1 MMQRGIHLTRNTIMS
16 GLLDGLLGQ
25 LGGPALAQV
34 SKQLGSNDATTQNAI
49 AAALPVLMGALA
61 KNASNADGAS
71 ALANALTKKHDGSIL
86 DDVVGAL
93 GNAQTGAAGA
103 GILKHVLGG
112 NQSNVAEGV
121 AKASG
126 LDPAK
131 AGALLTML
139 APLVM
144 GALGKA
150 QRSGGLDAGGLATML
165 GQEKQRL
172 PAAAG
177 GLLSML
183 DRDGDG
189 SIVDDVLGMAGT
201 FLGKR

>member
-1 MMQRGIHLTRNTIMS
+1 MS
-16 GLLDGLLGQ
+16 GILDGLLGQ
-25 LGGPALAQV
+25 LGGPALSQI
-34 SKQLGSNDATTQNAI
+34 SKQIGADDATSNNAI

-61 KNASNADGAS
+61 KNASSGDGAT
-71 ALANALTKKHDGSIL
+71 ALINALQKKHDGSIL
-86 DDVVGAL
+86 DDVAGAL

-103 GILKHVLGG
+103 GILKHVLGDKQ
-112 NQSNVAEGV
+112 NAAAAGV
-121 AKASG
+121 AQASG

-131 AGALLTML
+131 AGALLSML
-139 APLVM
+139 APVVM

-150 QRSGGLDAGGLATML
+150 QRSGGLDAGGLAAML
-165 GQEKQRL
+165 GQERQRM

-189 SIVDDVLGMAGT
+189 SVVDDVLGMAGK

>member
-1 MMQRGIHLTRNTIMS
+1 MS
-16 GLLDGLLGQ
+16 GILDGLLGQ

-34 SKQLGSNDATTQNAI
+34 SKQLGADDATTKNAI
-49 AAALPVLMGALA
+49 NAALPVLMGALA
-61 KNASNADGAS
+61 KNASNPDGAA
-71 ALANALTKKHDGSIL
+71 ALATALQKKHDGSIL
-86 DDVVGAL
+86 DNLQGAL
-93 GNAQTGAAGA
+93 GNAAIGAAGA

-112 NQSNVAEGV
+112 KQSVAAEGV

-139 APLVM
+139 APVLM

-165 GQEKQRL
+165 GEERQRMS
-172 PAAAG
+172 PAAG
-177 GLLSML
+177 GLLALL

-189 SIVDDVLGMAGT
+189 SVVDDVLGMAGKL
-201 FLGKR
+201 FGKR

>member
-1 MMQRGIHLTRNTIMS
+1 MS

-25 LGGPALAQV
+25 LGGPAVTQL
-34 SKQLGSNDATTQNAI
+34 SKQLGADDATSKNAI

-61 KNASNADGAS
+61 KNAANPDGAA
-71 ALANALTKKHDGSIL
+71 ALATALQKKHDGSIL
-86 DDVVGAL
+86 DDVAGAL
-93 GNAQTGAAGA
+93 GNAQTGATGSR
-103 GILKHVLGG
+103 ILEHVLGG
-112 NQSNVAEGV
+112 KQSAVADGV

-131 AGALLTML
+131 AGALLSML
-139 APLVM
+139 APIVM

-165 GQEKQRL
+165 GQESQRL
-172 PAAAG
+172 GPAAG
-177 GLLSML
+177 GLLSLL

-189 SIVDDVLGMAGT
+189 SVVDDVLGMAGK